1 MADWNPAEII
11 GSNPKK
17 LDYSLYDYL
26 VMKDSWSKGRILL
39 GYNSDQN
46 NSLMEEF
53 SGRPYVNV
61 ETSFSSLLPYTM
73 NRKIRKKLINYFMKQ
88 VLYKTAG
95 IFKPWFS
102 WC

>member
-1 MADWNPAEII
+1 MKIQSKKSVIGKKTIFSNMADWNPAEII

-26 VMKDSWSKGRILL
+26 VMKDSWSKGRVLL
-39 GYNSDQN
+39 GYNKSQN

-61 ETSFSSLLPYTM
+61 KTSFNSLLPSTM
-73 NRKIRKKLINYFMKQ
+73 NTKTQKKTN
-88 VLYKTAG
+88 
-95 IFKPWFS
+95 
-102 WC
+102 